1 MDQEK
6 SRMTYWRIL
15 VLSVAV
21 VLTLAAAS
29 AVVWFS
35 SNPVSDSG
43 GVPLFIYPGDTGAR
57 IAERVD
63 SLHLFP
69 SAWSFKFLCK
79 ATDLDKHLKVG
90 RYDFTNEHSRWYIY
104 RTLREGKS
112 SFVKT
117 TIPEGLT
124 LERITQILAESTSVD
139 LNEFSQ
145 LVDDSQFIHSLGIEA
160 KSLEGYLFPQTY
172 MIPWGSPP
180 DYTVRTLTDH
190 LMNFMEDSLGTR
202 MREIRF
208 SLHEL
213 LTFAS
218 LIEAEARDG
227 EERCRISSVYH
238 NRLRKGMLLQCDPTV
253 IYALGGLDRPLFH
266 KDLEI
271 DSPYNTYKYTGLP
284 PGPICSPGAASITAA
299 LYPEE
304 TNYLYFV
311 ANGKGGHIFSET
323 LKQHNTARRKVKSE
337 SD

>member
-1 MDQEK
+1 MK
-6 SRMTYWRIL
+6 AWKIL
-15 VLSVAV
+15 VLSIAAAV
-21 VLTLAAAS
+21 TLAAVCAF
-29 AVVWFS
+29 AWFS

-43 GVPLFIYPGDTGAR
+43 RVSLFIYPGDTGAR

-69 SAWSFKFLCK
+69 STWGFKLLCK
-79 ATDLDKHLKVG
+79 VTNLDKHLKVG
-90 RYDFTNEHSRWYIY
+90 RYDFTSEHSRWHIY
-104 RTLREGKS
+104 STLRDGKS
-112 SFVKT
+112 AFVKV

-124 LERITQILAESTSVD
+124 QERIIRILAESTSVD

-145 LVDDSQFIHSLGIEA
+145 LVNDARFIHSQGIEA

-172 MIPWGSPP
+172 LIPWGSPP

-190 LMNFMEDSLGTR
+190 LMNFMEDSLKTR
-202 MREIRF
+202 MRGINF
-208 SLHEL
+208 GLHEL

-218 LIEAEARDG
+218 LIETEARDG
-227 EERCRISSVYH
+227 EERRRISSVYH
-238 NRLRKGMLLQCDPTV
+238 NRIRKGMLLQCDPTV
-253 IYALGGLDRPLFH
+253 IYALGGLDRPLLR

-271 DSPYNTYKYTGLP
+271 DSPYNTYKYSGLP

-311 ANGKGGHIFSET
+311 ADGKGKHIFSET
-323 LKQHNTARRKVKSE
+323 LKQHNIARRKVKSE

>member
-1 MDQEK
+1 
-6 SRMTYWRIL
+6 MTYWRIL
-15 VLSVAV
+15 GLSVAV

-43 GVPLFIYPGDTGAR
+43 GVSLFIYPGDTGAQ

-63 SLHLFP
+63 SLSLFP
-69 SAWSFKFLCK
+69 STWSFKLLCR
-79 ATDLDKHLKVG
+79 ATNLDKHLKIG
-90 RYDFTNEHSRWYIY
+90 RYDFTNEHSRWHIY

-112 SFVKT
+112 SFVKI

-124 LERITQILAESTSVD
+124 QERIIRILAESTSVD
-139 LNEFSQ
+139 LREFSR
-145 LVDDSQFIHSLGIEA
+145 LVDDSQFIHSQGIET

-180 DYTVRTLTDH
+180 DFAVRTLTDH
-190 LMNFMEDSLGTR
+190 LMNFMEDSLRTR
-202 MREIRF
+202 MRGIGF

-218 LIEAEARDG
+218 LIETEARDG
-227 EERCRISSVYH
+227 EERSRISSVYH

-253 IYALGGLDRPLFH
+253 IYALGGLDRPLLR

-271 DSPYNTYKYTGLP
+271 DSPYNTYKYSGLP

-311 ANGKGGHIFSET
+311 ADGKGGHIFSET
-323 LKQHNTARRKVKSE
+323 LKQHNIARGKVKSE